1 MHLFLWLSFLVCSVT
16 QLCPTLCDPMG
27 CSTSGFPILDYLL
40 EFVQTHVNS
49 FEKNSLL
56 LLLMFVC
63 FKDKV

>member
-1 MHLFLWLSFLVCSVT
+1 MLFSSVA
-16 QLCPTLCDPMG
+16 QSYLTLCDPMG